1 MYISYNESILTTP
14 FLQYLVFEKS
24 NAVSCFNYRKYMNK
38 FVIFYENYNCKH
50 FWNKIRI
57 YYKHMYII
65 KYVSQITYQT
75 TKRMQRYY
83 KLKIY

>member
-50 FWNKIRI
+50 F
-57 YYKHMYII
+57 
-65 KYVSQITYQT
+65 
-75 TKRMQRYY
+75 
-83 KLKIY
+83 